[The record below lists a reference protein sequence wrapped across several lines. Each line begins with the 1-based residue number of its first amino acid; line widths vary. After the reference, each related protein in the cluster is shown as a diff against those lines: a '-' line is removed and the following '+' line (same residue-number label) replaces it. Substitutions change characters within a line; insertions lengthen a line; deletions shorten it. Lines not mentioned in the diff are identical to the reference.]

1 MIDASAPL
9 ADTVFLMD
17 VAPVIDTAPVT
28 NSAPVTIIG
37 TQRIVVIGLGYVGLP
52 LAVHVAA
59 WYPTIGLD
67 IGARRIA
74 ELQAGYDRTGEIDAA
89 TIVASTLM
97 LTDDI
102 DACIGADV
110 YIVTVPTPVDA
121 LHQPDLRLVR
131 EASAMVARM
140 LQPARKPIVVF
151 ESTVYPGVTE
161 DICGPIIEAVSGLV
175 RGRDFFLGYSPER
188 INPGDREH
196 TVDRITKVV
205 AGENPAVTATL
216 CALYGRLTTGGT
228 FAAASIRVA
237 EAAKVIENAQ
247 RDVNIAFV
255 NEVAQISAKLGIS
268 VWDVLAAAGTKWNFL
283 QFQPGLVGGH
293 CIGVDPYY
301 LSHCATA
308 LGHDPAIVLAG
319 RETNDAMAD
328 WVADRLCDGVVG
340 PVDALVLGLTFK
352 EDVPDLRN
360 SKVAEVV
367 AGLVARGHRV
377 DVHDPRANPGEALAE
392 YGLTLLDAL
401 PRRRYG
407 IVLLAVAHAEYRAL
421 APAALAAMVL
431 PDGVFGDLRNIV
443 APSPSFAGIRRW
455 TF

>member
-1 MIDASAPL
+1 MTEPQSL
-9 ADTVFLMD
+9 
-17 VAPVIDTAPVT
+17 
-28 NSAPVTIIG
+28 
-37 TQRIVVIGLGYVGLP
+37 RIVVVGLGYVGLP
-52 LAVHVAA
+52 LAVRLAA
-59 WYPTIGLD
+59 FYPTTGLD
-67 IGARRIA
+67 IGARRIV
-74 ELQAGYDRTGEIDAA
+74 ELRAGHDRTGEISAETLAA
-89 TIVASTLM
+89 SSIV
-97 LTDDI
+97 LTDDPA
-102 DACIGADV
+102 ACDRADL

-121 LHQPDLRLVR
+121 ANQPDLRLVR
-131 EASAMVARM
+131 DASTMVAGM
-140 LQPARKPIVVF
+140 LDRTRKPIIVY

-161 DICGPIIEAVSGLV
+161 DICGPIIESVSGLT
-175 RGRDFFLGYSPER
+175 RGEDFFLGYSPER

-205 AGENPAVTATL
+205 AGENPAVTQTL
-216 CALYGRLTTGGT
+216 CEVYGRLTTGGT

-283 QFQPGLVGGH
+283 RFQPGLVGGH

-301 LSHCATA
+301 LSHCAEA

-319 RETNDAMAD
+319 RDTNDAMAD
-328 WVADRLCDGVVG
+328 WVADRLCDGVSA

-360 SKVAEVV
+360 SKVAEVI
-367 AGLVARGHRV
+367 AGLVRRGHRV
-377 DVHDPRANPGEALAE
+377 EVHDPRADAGEALHE
-392 YGLTLLDAL
+392 YGLTLLADL
-401 PRRRYG
+401 PSRPYG

-421 APAALAAMVL
+421 DPSTIAALVH
-431 PDGVFGDLRNIV
+431 PGGVFGDLRNIV
-443 APSPSFAGIRRW
+443 LQSSAFAHARRW